1 MKKKIFQGIVVKNL
15 NDKTITVNVERK
27 FMDKKY
33 KKYVKKHKKFLVHD
47 EKNKCEYGDVVKIIE
62 CRPRSKTKKFDQ
74 KILGR
79 FFLPNLFLVPKTVLF
94 TCSNVLLKWYI
105 IFLTQNFLSEKYH
118 FSEVS
123 F

>member
-1 MKKKIFQGIVVKNL
+1 MKKKIFQGRVVKNL

-62 CRPRSKTKKFDQ
+62 CRPRSKTKKFEIYDE
-74 KILGR
+74 K
-79 FFLPNLFLVPKTVLF
+79 NVKDTKWLFLKQ
-94 TCSNVLLKWYI
+94 I
-105 IFLTQNFLSEKYH
+105 
-118 FSEVS
+118 
-123 F
+123 